1 MEYNTQL
8 ESVLSDEGEKAL
20 SYFWLHGHSQKKYSR
35 MSNLINIP
43 VIILSTLAGASS
55 IGSEALFSGFQYAS
69 VIIGIVSIIVGI
81 LSTLQS
87 YFNFEK
93 TSEAHRISSIQY
105 YKVYNFIKIELS
117 LPRQQRTKIEDFLK
131 IIKQDLERL
140 KEISPLI
147 PDEVI
152 NKYKLYFNVDDYK
165 DVSKPEICNGLSKIT
180 PFSPVEEIKR
190 QSLRIELPPLTTTPA
205 DTLVPTLEQNENLK
219 IENKEISIKI
229 PRVETVKF
237 KPPFK

>member
-8 ESVLSDEGEKAL
+8 ESVLSDEGEKSL
-20 SYFWLHGHSQKKYSR
+20 SYFWLHSHSQKKFSR
-35 MSNLINIP
+35 LSNLINIP
-43 VIILSTLAGASS
+43 VIVLSTLAGASS

-93 TSEAHRISSIQY
+93 TAESHRISSIQY

-117 LPRQQRTKIEDFLK
+117 LPRAQRTKIDDFLK

-147 PDEVI
+147 PDNI
-152 NKYKLYFNVDDYK
+152 IKDYKLYFNVDDYK

-180 PFSPVEEIKR
+180 PFSQVEEIKR
-190 QSLRIELPPLTTTPA
+190 QSLRITLPPLTTTPA
-205 DTLVPTLEQNENLK
+205 NTPITIIEEPKQEIKEVPREVPKVNV
-219 IENKEISIKI
+219 SI
-229 PRVETVKF
+229 P
-237 KPPFK
+237 KPWK